1 MATVRFAVQATGQ
14 GPITNRVILDDGAGN
29 VIEKRVTTGGGE
41 YRLFL
46 PLLMHTWKLN
56 VQLPAP

>member
-1 MATVRFAVQATGQ
+1 ATGR
-14 GPITNRVILDDGAGN
+14 GGGLPAPITNSVLLDDGAGN

-46 PLLMHTWKLN
+46 PLLMHTWEFS
-56 VQLPAP
+56 VQPFGKPSW